1 MMFDRRSVLFGA
13 AMCGASQIF
22 SNAAWAAIPE
32 RRLLFHNSHNG
43 ERVDVCYF
51 SGGKFRKSGVA
62 ELNHFLRDWRTN
74 DVSRIDTHLF
84 DTLVQLHGAAGA
96 DRRAPFTLISG
107 YRSPKTNGRLHCNTS
122 GVASKSQHMLG
133 KAVDISL
140 RNVRLAN
147 LHKAALSLRAG
158 GVGYYP
164 ESNFVHID
172 TGRMRHW

>member
-1 MMFDRRSVLFGA
+1 MTTQAGIPFKHRCRSDEFSCPSAELA
-13 AMCGASQIF
+13 ASPLAMRSE
-22 SNAAWAAIPE
+22 S
-32 RRLLFHNSHNG
+32 
-43 ERVDVCYF
+43 F

-62 ELNHFLRDWRTN
+62 ELNHFLRDGRTN

-84 DTLVQLHGAAGA
+84 DTLVQLHGVAGA

-107 YRSPKTNGRLHCNTS
+107 YRSPKTNGRLHCNTF

-147 LHKAALSLRAG
+147 LQKAALSLRAG

-172 TGRMRHW
+172 TGRSRHW